1 MKKAILIAALFAVA
15 GIANAQNAA
24 STPATQP
31 AAATEAA
38 KPAEATAK
46 VEGHKKAHAKKHV
59 KHAPKKGDQA
69 KAADTETV
77 AKTGAG
83 ADQKTTSA
91 PAK

>member
-1 MKKAILIAALFAVA
+1 MKKTILIAALFAVA
-15 GIANAQNAA
+15 GIASAQNTASAA
-24 STPATQP
+24 AAQP

-38 KPAEATAK
+38 KP
-46 VEGHKKAHAKKHV
+46 VEGHKKTHHAKKHV
-59 KHAPKKGDQA
+59 KHAAKKGDQA

>member
-1 MKKAILIAALFAVA
+1 MKKTMLIAALFAVA
-15 GIANAQNAA
+15 GIANAQNTA
-24 STPATQP
+24 SAPVAQP
-31 AAATEAA
+31 AAPTEAA

-46 VEGHKKAHAKKHV
+46 VDGHKKTHAKKHV
-59 KHAPKKGDQA
+59 KHAAKKGDQA

-83 ADQKTTSA
+83 VDQKTTSA